1 MVPDFYY
8 ISHKKR
14 GLLMRHRFSLSI
26 FLLILATTGCE
37 IFSTYQPTST
47 IFSTS
52 DEQDQVYRLLRQ
64 SKRYDELNKRQREA
78 TCKRLKLDYQI
89 LSDWQTAWLLVYSLN
104 DNFNCIHQ
112 DKTLEL
118 LKVIQ
123 AAQGTSTQLQW
134 LNNNQIILLMDL
146 DKHQTMNNDLSIQLN
161 KTQLQLIQTQE
172 QLKKANSKLQA
183 LTAIE
188 TNINKKLDNE

>member
-1 MVPDFYY
+1 MALDLCYK
-8 ISHKKR
+8 SHKKR
-14 GLLMRHRFSLSI
+14 GLLMQHRFCLFI
-26 FLLILATTGCE
+26 FLLVVTTTGCE
-37 IFSTYQPTST
+37 ILSTYQPTST

-52 DEQDQVYRLLRQ
+52 DEQDQIYRLLRQ
-64 SKRYDELNKRQREA
+64 SKRYDELNKRQRLA

-89 LSDWQTAWLLVYSLN
+89 LSDWKTAWLLVYSLN
-104 DNFNCIHQ
+104 DDFNCINQ

-123 AAQGTSTQLQW
+123 EAQGTSTQLQW

-146 DKHQTMNNDLSIQLN
+146 DKHKTMNNNLSIQLN
-161 KTQLQLIQTQE
+161 KTQLQLIKTQE